1 MPPLYTDR
9 YKYTKGGIIM
19 WDGGMPALWT
29 AAFEKRISRVIA
41 WSDCMECFSE
51 FSGGL
56 FVSMNFSTINF

>member
-1 MPPLYTDR
+1 
-9 YKYTKGGIIM
+9 M